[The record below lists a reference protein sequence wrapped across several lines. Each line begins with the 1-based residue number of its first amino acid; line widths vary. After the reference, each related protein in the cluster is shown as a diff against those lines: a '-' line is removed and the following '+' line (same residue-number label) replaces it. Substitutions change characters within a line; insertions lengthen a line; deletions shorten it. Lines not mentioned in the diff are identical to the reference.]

1 MNGKKLFQ
9 AADIIIYDNVYFA
22 KKENGKIVL
31 VDTNFESESKEY
43 DKIIDGK
50 YW

>member
-1 MNGKKLFQ
+1 MYGKKLFQ
-9 AADIIIYDNVYFA
+9 ATDIIIYDNVYFA

-31 VDTNFESESKEY
+31 VDKNFESESKEY